1 MGQDSICEEIL
12 KVNIGIV
19 YVMKRNKKTSLL
31 TYHRPNSLDSW
42 KIDHWGYKLYGLVLS
57 CEEKSQKRE
66 CKHEA
71 MIGSSFKVIESLGSI
86 IVKYDAGQ
94 YIHAKD
100 KCM

>member
-1 MGQDSICEEIL
+1 MIHGKC
-12 KVNIGIV
+12 N
-19 YVMKRNKKTSLL
+19 
-31 TYHRPNSLDSW
+31 HRE
-42 KIDHWGYKLYGLVLS
+42 YKPYGLVIS
-57 CEEKSQKRE
+57 CEEKSQKY
-66 CKHEA
+66 KHEA